1 MGPPPVGD
9 GRRRRV
15 LVVATGVVALVLLA
29 GVGVG
34 LAVLGGDD
42 DRGGAGSGQPP
53 TGTSSLPVDEQCTD
67 AIMSNP
73 RWVCLTSAIVADG
86 KITIDYRADG
96 APFNTN
102 GGYHL
107 HVYGGDGASPAAS
120 VMGMQAPASEQGK
133 WYVEDRHPAVLD
145 VTDERF
151 VSAIGD
157 APKVCARIADAN
169 HYLVPDTDGT
179 FATGNCVSITRTEP
193 STTATQAPQ
202 THKPPTRKSTTTET
216 TTTTDSTTTETTTTT
231 EPSLVAPTD
240 SPAP

>member
-1 MGPPPVGD
+1 MV
-9 GRRRRV
+9 
-15 LVVATGVVALVLLA
+15 VVAAGVVALVLLA

-42 DRGGAGSGQPP
+42 NGGRAAAGGP
-53 TGTSSLPVDEQCTD
+53 TTSASTVPADEQCTD
-67 AIMSNP
+67 SIMSNL

-96 APFNTN
+96 SPLNTE

-107 HVYGGDGASPAAS
+107 HVYGGDGANPPAS
-120 VMGMQAPASEQGK
+120 VMGMQAPPAEQGN

-145 VTDERF
+145 LSDERF

-169 HYLVPDTDGT
+169 HHLVPDSDGA
-179 FATGNCVSITRTEP
+179 FVTGNCVSITRTEP
-193 STTATQAPQ
+193 TATTDAPVPQTKKQPTKKSTT
-202 THKPPTRKSTTTET
+202 THSSTTTDSSTTET
-216 TTTTDSTTTETTTTT
+216 TTTTD
-231 EPSLVAPTD
+231 PSLVAPSG